1 MYKACMLTLIL
12 FSVLFFLSKW
22 TLFLFRVSEEDA
34 GRKEAAE
41 LCPTGE
47 VQLLAA
53 AAPLRSLCVAH
64 SYRTLNLRLV

>member
-1 MYKACMLTLIL
+1 MLTLIL

-53 AAPLRSLCVAH
+53 AAAALRSLCVAH

>member
-1 MYKACMLTLIL
+1 MLTLIL

-53 AAPLRSLCVAH
+53 AAAAAALRSLCVAH